1 MEILKKIP
9 LELQN
14 IVVSYSKSEY
24 PYMDKLKV
32 KLFMIEIKKYIKTCD
47 DDTLGELGSYTLIG
61 DSQFSCP
68 IDYFYY
74 HFHKGYLF
82 YPLDNPIMLEEYT
95 DYEFGSCPVLDIVRD
110 WIFDEITIERRKSKI
125 IREYFSGTIWD

>member
-32 KLFMIEIKKYIKTCD
+32 KLFMIEIEKYIKTCD
-47 DDTLGELGSYTLIG
+47 DDTLVEFGEYTLIG
-61 DSQFSCP
+61 DSQFSCS
-68 IDYFYY
+68 IDCFYY
-74 HFHKGYLF
+74 DFHKGYLF
-82 YPLDNPIMLEEYT
+82 YPFDNPIMLEEYT
-95 DYEFGSCPVLDIVRD
+95 DYEFGSYPVLDIVRD
-110 WIFDEITIERRKSKI
+110 WIFDEITIERRQSKI
-125 IREYFSGTIWD
+125 IREYLSGTPWN